1 MPQILVEALAK
12 TYRVAERAPGLT
24 GALRGLVHRRWRD
37 VHALADVSFSLE
49 AGELLAF
56 IGPNGAGKSTTVKIL
71 SGILRPTSG
80 RVEVDGLVP
89 YEDRVRHVARIG
101 VVFGQRSQLWWD
113 LPVIDGFDLLADIY
127 RVEPERYRRRRDELV
142 AMLRLDPLL
151 DQPVRQLSLGQRMR
165 AEFAAALLHD
175 PAILFLDEP
184 TIGLDAPSKLAVR
197 DFVRRLNREQGVTV
211 LLTTHDMHDVEA
223 LAERVIV
230 IGQGRLLTD
239 GPFESLRAGV
249 LAERRL
255 HIDFAGPAPAL
266 DMPGVTVRARA
277 ERSLE
282 LAFDPTKIPAPK
294 LIAAITTQHAVDDI
308 HVDEPAIE
316 EVITRFYDLHDA
328 SEA

>member
-12 TYRVAERAPGLT
+12 TYRVAERAPGLA
-24 GALRGLVHRRWRD
+24 GALRGLVRRRWRE
-37 VHALADVSFSLE
+37 VHALVDVSFSLE

-71 SGILRPTSG
+71 SGILRPSSG

-113 LPVIDGFDLLADIY
+113 LPVIDGFD
-127 RVEPERYRRRRDELV
+127 PERYRRRRDELV
-142 AMLRLDPLL
+142 AMLRLEPLL

-197 DFVRRLNREQGVTV
+197 EFVRRLNREQGVTV

-230 IGQGRLLTD
+230 IGQGRVLAD
-239 GPFESLRAGV
+239 RSFDSLRASV

-255 HIDFAGPAPAL
+255 
-266 DMPGVTVRARA
+266 
-277 ERSLE
+277 
-282 LAFDPTKIPAPK
+282 
-294 LIAAITTQHAVDDI
+294 
-308 HVDEPAIE
+308 
-316 EVITRFYDLHDA
+316 
-328 SEA
+328 